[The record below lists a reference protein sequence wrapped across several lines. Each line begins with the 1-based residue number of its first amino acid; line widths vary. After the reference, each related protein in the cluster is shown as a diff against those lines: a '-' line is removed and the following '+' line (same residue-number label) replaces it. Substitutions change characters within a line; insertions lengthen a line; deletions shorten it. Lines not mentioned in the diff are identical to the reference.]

1 MMFDFDVR
9 ATTPLSESELLE
21 TLVRVPALDDD
32 LRKPIEEIPRRPALI
47 LDPQR
52 PLKDAAAVMAERRMG
67 TALVASH
74 GVLMGT
80 LTERDILAAVVK
92 SPATAPT
99 ATVWTAMAK
108 GAGPETL
115 LESDAIGYALR
126 RLRAL
131 GVRALPIVR
140 PAGDL
145 RGLLDINDIVA
156 WLCDR
161 LAARTASWDARLPAA
176 ARVSR
181 DE

>member
-1 MMFDFDVR
+1 MFDFDVR

-21 TLVRVPALDDD
+21 SLARVPALDDD
-32 LRKPIEEIPRRPALI
+32 LRTPIEEIPRRPALI

-52 PLKDAAAVMAERRMG
+52 TLREASRVMAEQCMG

-74 GVLMGT
+74 GVLMG
-80 LTERDILAAVVK
+80 LVTERDILAQVLE
-92 SPATAPT
+92 SPASAPSTA
-99 ATVWTAMAK
+99 VWTIMTK
-108 GAGPETL
+108 GTGPDTL
-115 LESDAIGYALR
+115 LESDAVGYALR
-126 RLRAL
+126 RLRTL
-131 GVRALPIVR
+131 GVRALPTTQ
-140 PAGDL
+140 PASGL

-161 LAARTASWDARLPAA
+161 LATRTATWHARIPA

>member
-1 MMFDFDVR
+1 MFDFDVR

-21 TLVRVPALDDD
+21 TLARVPALDDD
-32 LRKPIEEIPRRPALI
+32 LRTPIDEIPRRPALI

-52 PLKDAAAVMAERRMG
+52 SLTDAAAVMAERRMG

-74 GVLMGT
+74 GVLMGVV
-80 LTERDILAAVVK
+80 TERDILAAVMS
-92 SPATAPT
+92 SPAAAPT
-99 ATVWTAMAK
+99 ATVWTAMTK
-108 GAGPETL
+108 GAGPDTL

-131 GVRALPIVR
+131 GVRGLPIVR
-140 PAGDL
+140 PTGDL